1 MIVAPLLDM
10 NNCNFEILYVM
21 KTIILLSVAILLSAF
36 PAKVYSQ
43 QVASSGSDS
52 KSELVTVQCSP
63 DLYQLASTWAAEYC
77 RLNPGKQV
85 RIEASGANSAA
96 PGTTENLGFISS
108 KTQSAPMSDKAWRMV
123 IGRDIIVPVMNASN
137 PYLNEISRT
146 GFSPETLAG
155 IFNNPEK
162 QSWNILAGETKNA
175 AMHIYMVND
184 NDTKNA
190 VAKFLQLN
198 QLPVSGI
205 SFGTSQEVAAAVQK
219 DPYAIAFC
227 KLVSVTEPVTQK
239 LLDNIRLLPID
250 KNGNGTLD
258 YMEDIYANADVFMRG
273 VWIGKYPK
281 ALYTNIYVV
290 SALPP
295 ENESELAFLSW
306 VLAGGQ
312 QYMKSKGFIELA
324 ENESQMQLEKINTP
338 VLSVTPANDASQS
351 GLILFILA
359 VVVGLGLV
367 IGVIVRSYR
376 RQENVTPVFSDEP
389 QSFNQDGVKLPQGL
403 FFDKTH
409 TWAFMEKDGNVT
421 IGIDDFLQHVTG
433 PITRVE
439 MKNPGDKIKKGEL
452 LLSVIQSGKQLHV
465 YSPVSGIIKK
475 QNEVLKTEAGA
486 LNSAPYA
493 EGWVYQVE
501 PSGWLKETQ
510 LMDMAGKY
518 KLWIDNE
525 FSRLKDFLASTLN
538 PGSLEYSHV
547 VMQDGGVLKEGV
559 LAEFGPEV
567 WDDFQTKFLDTYK

>member
-1 MIVAPLLDM
+1 MIVALLLDM
-10 NNCNFEILYVM
+10 ENCNIEILYAM

-36 PAKVYSQ
+36 SEKVYSQ
-43 QVASSGSDS
+43 QVAPNANNSNN
-52 KSELVTVQCSP
+52 ELVTVQCSP
-63 DLYQLASTWAAEYC
+63 DLYQLASTWAAEYG

-85 RIEASGANSAA
+85 RIEATGPKTAA
-96 PGTTENLGFISS
+96 PGTTENLDLISS
-108 KTQSAPMSDKAWRMV
+108 KTQSAPMSDKMWRMV

-137 PYLNEISRT
+137 PFWSEVSST
-146 GFSPETLAG
+146 GFSPEKLAG
-155 IFNNPEK
+155 IFSNPVN
-162 QSWNILAGETKNA
+162 QHWNTLADGAKNT
-175 AMHIYMVND
+175 AMHIYVVND
-184 NDTKNA
+184 NDTKAA
-190 VAKFLQLN
+190 VARFLQLS

-205 SFGTSQEVAAAVQK
+205 SFGTSQEVSAAVQK
-219 DPYAIAFC
+219 DPYALAFC
-227 KLVSVTEPVTQK
+227 KLVSVTEPVSQK
-239 LLDNIRLLPID
+239 LVENIRLLPID

-258 YMEDIYANADVFMRG
+258 YMEDIYASADVFMRG

-290 SALPP
+290 SATAP
-295 ENESELAFLSW
+295 ENESQLAFLSW

-338 VLSVTPANDASQS
+338 VLSVTPANNASQT
-351 GLILFILA
+351 GIILLVLA
-359 VVVGLGLV
+359 VVIGLGLV
-367 IGVIVRSYR
+367 AGIIVRSYR
-376 RQENVTPVFSDEP
+376 KQENVAPVFSDEP
-389 QSFNQDGVKLPQGL
+389 QSFSQDGVKMPQGL

-475 QNEVLKTEAGA
+475 QNEMLKTDAGVMNA
-486 LNSAPYA
+486 APYA

-518 KLWIDNE
+518 RLWIDNE
-525 FSRLKDFLASTLN
+525 FSRLKDFLALTLK
-538 PGSLEYSHV
+538 PGSLEYSHA

-567 WDDFQTKFLDTYK
+567 WDDFQTRFLDTYK

>member
-1 MIVAPLLDM
+1 
-10 NNCNFEILYVM
+10 M

-43 QVASSGSDS
+43 QVVTSGTSS
-52 KSELVTVQCSP
+52 KNELVTIQCSP
-63 DLYQLASTWAAEYC
+63 DLYELASTWVAEYC
-77 RLNPGKQV
+77 RLNPGKLV
-85 RIEASGANSAA
+85 RIETSGPNSAA

-108 KTQSAPMSDKAWRMV
+108 KAQSAPMSDKVWRMV

-137 PYLNEISRT
+137 PYWNEISRT
-146 GFSPETLAG
+146 GFSPEKLAG

-162 QSWNILAGETKNA
+162 QNWNMLAGETNNA

-184 NDTKNA
+184 NDTKTA
-190 VAKFLQLN
+190 VARFLKLN
-198 QLPVSGI
+198 QFPATGI
-205 SFGTSQEVAAAVQK
+205 SFGTSQQVAEAVQK

-239 LLDNIRLLPID
+239 LLDNVRLLPID

-258 YMEDIYANADVFMRG
+258 YMEDIYASADVFMRG

-324 ENESQMQLEKINTP
+324 ENESQLQLEKINTP
-338 VLSVTPANDASQS
+338 VLSVTPVSDASQS

-359 VVVGLGLV
+359 VVIGLGLV
-367 IGVIVRSYR
+367 IGVVVRSYR
-376 RQENVTPVFSDEP
+376 KQEYASPVFSDEP
-389 QSFNQDGVKLPQGL
+389 QSFSQDGVRLPKGL

-465 YSPVSGIIKK
+465 YSPVSGTIKK
-475 QNEVLKTEAGA
+475 QNEVLKTDAGA
-486 LNSAPYA
+486 MNLAPYA

-518 KLWIDNE
+518 RLWIDNE
-525 FSRLKDFLASTLN
+525 FTRLKDFLASTLK
-538 PGSLEYSHV
+538 PGSLEYSHA

-567 WDDFQTKFLDTYK
+567 WDDFQTKFLDIYK